1 MIDTVRVEDFTGN
14 FHTPFGI
21 LALNIAYMLHEQV
34 VAIQEDPL
42 SEAMSRGFLS
52 KFWVQHCFVKRQSPK
67 PLSGFSTVT
76 TTTTINRA

>member
-1 MIDTVRVEDFTGN
+1 MIDTVGVEDLTGN
-14 FHTPFGI
+14 FRTPFGI

-34 VAIQEDPL
+34 VAIREDQL
-42 SEAMSRGFLS
+42 REAVSRGFLP

-76 TTTTINRA
+76 TITTIDRV